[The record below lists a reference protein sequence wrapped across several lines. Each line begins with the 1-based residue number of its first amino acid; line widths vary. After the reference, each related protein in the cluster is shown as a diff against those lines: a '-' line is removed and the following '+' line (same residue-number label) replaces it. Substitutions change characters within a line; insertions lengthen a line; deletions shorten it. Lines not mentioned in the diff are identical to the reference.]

1 MKQTSDLYNRYFFV
15 LLSLVSFT
23 FFSCQKESLSP
34 QETIVNGGDNVV
46 NKKGTITLVNN
57 TPTAVWVYVNGVAS
71 NKALGSKATLVLSG
85 DAGQQVAVE
94 MYAYAADKAGNPVGE
109 IVQIANDYIYPAA
122 NENEN
127 HSIDIPGYYF
137 FLTATNNTDAPVDQ
151 LVVNNAYPEEV
162 TDDVIIENNG
172 KITICGYQVVPA
184 ASFTNIKAIRNKDP
198 YQEYDFTDIK
208 LSAELNQKVRID
220 IY

>member
-1 MKQTSDLYNRYFFV
+1 MKQILHLFNRNFIA
-15 LLSLVSFT
+15 LLTLVSFT
-23 FFSCQKESLSP
+23 FLSCQKESISLQDP
-34 QETIVNGGDNVV
+34 IVNGGDNTV

-57 TPTAVWVYVNGVAS
+57 TPTAVWVYVDGVAA
-71 NKALGSKATLVLSG
+71 NKALGAKSTLVLSG

-94 MYAYAADKAGNPVGE
+94 MYAYATDKSGNAIGE
-109 IVQIANDYIYPAA
+109 TVQMANDYIFPAI
-122 NENEN
+122 NENET

-162 TDDVIIENNG
+162 TDDVVIDNNG
-172 KITICGYQVVPA
+172 KITTCGYQVVPTA
-184 ASFTNIKAIRNKDP
+184 LFTNIKAVRNKDP

-208 LSAELNQKVRID
+208 LSSELNQKIRID